1 MEIWLLVLLVLSVV
15 FIVASTIKLKLHPFL
30 ALLFAALGFGL
41 LARMPPADV
50 ITAVSEG
57 FGKTLGSI
65 GIVIVAG
72 VILGTFLEKSGG
84 AFTLANSILKLTR
97 RKNVPL
103 AMGMIG
109 YVVGIPVFCDS
120 GFVILSSLNKA
131 LSKKA
136 EISLAVSAIALS
148 LGLYATHTMVPPT
161 PGPIAAAG
169 LLEADLGLVI
179 LWGGL
184 VSIPALLVGWLF
196 ATKVGS
202 KFYIDPEPDISEVEI
217 EQKMKDAP
225 SAMQAFLP
233 IIVPIVLILLKS
245 LADYPTKPLGE
256 GSLSA
261 IVSFIGSPIVALFI
275 GVFLSWTLPKHFE
288 WNLLSDRG
296 WVGTALLDS
305 ASIILITGA
314 GGSFGRVLQESG
326 IADTLGNSLAG
337 GNLGILMPF
346 IVASAIKT
354 AQGSS
359 TVAIVTTATL
369 IAPLLGTL
377 GLNSP
382 VDKALTTIVI
392 GAGAMVVSHAN
403 DSYFWVV
410 SQFSKMNTKTAFQ
423 LQTLG
428 TLIEGVTAAVIVWLI
443 SLIT

>member
-1 MEIWLLVLLVLSVV
+1 MESRSLFLLLLSVI
-15 FIVASTIKLKLHPFL
+15 FIVVSTIKLKLHPFL
-30 ALLFAALGFGL
+30 ALLFAALLFG
-41 LARMPPADV
+41 AFVGMPLADV
-50 ITAVSEG
+50 LTAVSEG
-57 FGKTLGSI
+57 FGRTLGSI

-72 VILGTFLEKSGG
+72 VILGTFLERSGG
-84 AFTLANSILKLTR
+84 AFTLAESILKLTR

-103 AMGMIG
+103 AMGAIG
-109 YVVGIPVFCDS
+109 YLVGIPVFCDS
-120 GFVILSSLNKA
+120 GFVILSALNKA
-131 LSKKA
+131 LTKKA
-136 EISLAVSAIALS
+136 GISLAVSAIALS

-179 LWGGL
+179 LWGLL

-196 ATKVGS
+196 AIKFGS
-202 KFYIDPEPDISEVEI
+202 KIYIDPEPEFSETEI
-217 EQKMKDAP
+217 EQKMKEAP
-225 SAMQAFLP
+225 SAWRSFLP
-233 IIVPIVLILLKS
+233 IFVPIVLILLKS

-256 GSLSA
+256 G
-261 IVSFIGSPIVALFI
+261 IVSTTLSFVGSPIIALLI
-275 GVFLSWTLPKHFE
+275 GVFLSWTLPKRFTLD
-288 WNLLSDRG
+288 LLSERG
-296 WVGTALLDS
+296 WVGAALLDS
-305 ASIILITGA
+305 TSIILITGA

-346 IVASAIKT
+346 IIASAIKT

-369 IAPLLGTL
+369 LAPLLGAL
-377 GLNSP
+377 GLEGE
-382 VDKALTTIVI
+382 VDRALCVIAI

-410 SQFSKMNTKTAFQ
+410 SQFSRMNTKTAFQ

-428 TLIEGVTAAVIVWLI
+428 TLVEGVAAAVVVWLI
-443 SLIT
+443 SLVT